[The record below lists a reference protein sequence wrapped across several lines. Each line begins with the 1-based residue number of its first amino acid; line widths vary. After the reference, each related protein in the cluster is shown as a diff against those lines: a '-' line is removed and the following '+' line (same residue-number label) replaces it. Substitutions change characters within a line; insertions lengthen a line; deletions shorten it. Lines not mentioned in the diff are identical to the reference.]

1 MNPISKITDD
11 HRAVLFDLWGM
22 IEDFDVQNPAVA
34 PPRSIDWSVD
44 TYHLTMLDRAN
55 LLYDLTEMGI
65 LKFDNKL
72 FIFPKSTLKNINKFL
87 FE

>member
-1 MNPISKITDD
+1 MNPISKLSDD

-22 IEDFDVQNPAVA
+22 IEDLNVQNPSVDSRA
-34 PPRSIDWSVD
+34 IDWSVD
-44 TYHLTMLDRAN
+44 TYHLGIVEKSN
-55 LLYDLTEMGI
+55 LLYDLTQSGI

-72 FIFPKSTLKNINKFL
+72 FIFPKSTLNNINKFL

>member
-1 MNPISKITDD
+1 MNPISKLSDD

-22 IEDFDVQNPAVA
+22 IEDLNVQNPSVNS
-34 PPRSIDWSVD
+34 RSLDWSVD
-44 TYHLTMLDRAN
+44 TYHLGIVEKSN
-55 LLYDLTEMGI
+55 LLYDLTQRGI

-72 FIFPKSTLKNINKFL
+72 FIFPKSTLNNINKFL

>member
-1 MNPISKITDD
+1 MNPISKLSDD

-22 IEDFDVQNPAVA
+22 IEDLNVQNPAVDS
-34 PPRSIDWSVD
+34 RSIDWSVD
-44 TYHLTMLDRAN
+44 TYHLGIVEKSN
-55 LLYDLTEMGI
+55 LLYDLTQRGI

-72 FIFPKSTLKNINKFL
+72 FIFPKSTLNNINKFL